1 MFSYIQ
7 SSERVVRW
15 QLISSKITAMA
26 PPHQSL
32 YIVHGPSFPHHL
44 SHSSRGPIV
53 HHGVEKGRT
62 GPNWNSLARHFAPL
76 GTVKGNFNIRHGL
89 IPAPTAGATQPNVRI
104 SNTPILP
111 RKRVGRNSERVR
123 NSEHSRVAVGGGRR
137 RPGPEGPQA
146 DVYTSGVRSRS
157 SLKPVISPPAG
168 QREPFGPLP
177 AVVYLIHP
185 AR

>member
-1 MFSYIQ
+1 MMAIDLKKDHRDGTTLPVPIY
-7 SSERVVRW
+7 RPR
-15 QLISSKITAMA
+15 LI
-26 PPHQSL
+26 L
-32 YIVHGPSFPHHL
+32 PSTPFAFEPWTD
-44 SHSSRGPIV
+44 SIV